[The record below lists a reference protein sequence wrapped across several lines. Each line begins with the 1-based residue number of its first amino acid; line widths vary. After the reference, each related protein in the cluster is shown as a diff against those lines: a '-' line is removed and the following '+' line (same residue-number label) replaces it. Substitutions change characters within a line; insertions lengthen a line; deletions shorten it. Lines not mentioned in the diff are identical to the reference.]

1 MLKVLVYTQLS
12 PVLDMLAD
20 DVVVE
25 FPISCEL
32 LVPHGS
38 VFHPFGPIP
47 HPQIFNVLVC
57 ELEKF

>member
-25 FPISCEL
+25 FRYHAGFQIPTVQYSIHSDQSRTLQVPEISFCEL
-32 LVPHGS
+32 
-38 VFHPFGPIP
+38 
-47 HPQIFNVLVC
+47 
-57 ELEKF
+57 